1 MSGIERPSPYCFVL
15 SRHVP
20 VISLSI
26 ISLSKSFRAGTA
38 GCSAR
43 ASVLRDL
50 DLALW
55 PGEIVALE
63 GARASGRT
71 TLLACAAGVL
81 QPDAGAVFWL
91 GARAP
96 QPGVIAYAS
105 SRAASSARNERGALF
120 AALSAAATPARTRL
134 LLVDDLDVADPIEQ
148 RLVLS
153 LLQRHALAGA
163 AVLFAASAGLAAA
176 PLVTRAVSL
185 SNGALVQRRKRSAAR
200 IAASS
205 RSSRARASARSTYG
219 RSLRS
224 PQ

>member
-1 MSGIERPSPYCFVL
+1 
-15 SRHVP
+15 
-20 VISLSI
+20 VITLSI
-26 ISLSKSFRAGTA
+26 TSLSKSFRAGAA

-43 ASVLRDL
+43 VSVLRDL

-63 GARASGRT
+63 GTRASGRS

-81 QPDAGAVFWL
+81 KPDSGSLFWL
-91 GARAP
+91 GARVPPRDA
-96 QPGVIAYAS
+96 VAYAS
-105 SRAASSARNERGALF
+105 GGATPPLRASSSERNERGALF
-120 AALSAAATPARTRL
+120 AALSAAAAPGRTRL
-134 LLVDDLDVADPIEQ
+134 VLVDDLDAAEPIER

-153 LLQRHALAGA
+153 LLERHALAGA
-163 AVLFAASAGLAAA
+163 AILFAANEELAAA
-176 PLVTRAVSL
+176 PLVTRAIAL
-185 SNGALVQRRKRSAAR
+185 SNGELVQRRKRSAAR

>member
-1 MSGIERPSPYCFVL
+1 MIT
-15 SRHVP
+15 
-20 VISLSI
+20 LSI
-26 ISLSKSFRAGTA
+26 NSMSKSFRAGTA

-43 ASVLRDL
+43 VSVLRDL

-81 QPDAGAVFWL
+81 KPDAGSVLWL
-91 GARAP
+91 GARAAP
-96 QPGVIAYAS
+96 RDAVAYAS
-105 SRAASSARNERGALF
+105 GGAPHPRRAWGSDRHERGALF
-120 AALSAAATPARTRL
+120 AALNAAAAPGRTRL
-134 LLVDDLDVADPIEQ
+134 VLVDDLDLVEAIER

-153 LLQRHALAGA
+153 LLRRYASTGA
-163 AVLFAASAGLAAA
+163 AVLFAADEELATA
-176 PLVTRAVSL
+176 PLVTRTVTL
-185 SNGALVQRRKRSAAR
+185 SHGALVQRRKRSAAR

>member
-1 MSGIERPSPYCFVL
+1 
-15 SRHVP
+15 
-20 VISLSI
+20 VIALSI
-26 ISLSKSFRAGTA
+26 TSLSKSFRAGAA
-38 GCSAR
+38 GCSACV
-43 ASVLRDL
+43 SVLRDL

-63 GARASGRT
+63 GTRASGRT

-81 QPDAGAVFWL
+81 KPDAGAVFWP
-91 GARAP
+91 GARAAH
-96 QPGVIAYAS
+96 IAAITYAS
-105 SRAASSARNERGALF
+105 ARSPATRNERGALF
-120 AALSAAATPARTRL
+120 AQLSAAAAPGRTRL
-134 LLVDDLDVADPIEQ
+134 LLVDDLDRAGPIEQ

-153 LLQRHALAGA
+153 LLARHARAGA
-163 AVLFAASAGLAAA
+163 AVLFASSAELAAA
-176 PLVTRAVSL
+176 SLVTRAVSL

>member
-1 MSGIERPSPYCFVL
+1 
-15 SRHVP
+15 
-20 VISLSI
+20 VIALSI
-26 ISLSKSFRAGTA
+26 TSLSKSFRAGA
-38 GCSAR
+38 GGCWACV
-43 ASVLRDL
+43 SVLRDL

-55 PGEIVALE
+55 PGEVVALE
-63 GARASGRT
+63 GARASGKS

-81 QPDAGAVFWL
+81 EPDTGAVHWL
-91 GARAP
+91 GARVR
-96 QPGVIAYAS
+96 QPELVVYAG
-105 SRAASSARNERGALF
+105 SRAARSGRSARGALF
-120 AALSAAATPARTRL
+120 ASLTEATFGRARL
-134 LLVDDLDVADPIEQ
+134 LLVDDLDVAEPIER

-153 LLQRHALAGA
+153 LFRAHALAGA
-163 AVLFAASAGLAAA
+163 AILFAADEELAAA
-176 PLVTRAVSL
+176 PFVTRAVAL

>member
-1 MSGIERPSPYCFVL
+1 ML
-15 SRHVP
+15 T
-20 VISLSI
+20 LSI
-26 ISLSKSFRAGTA
+26 TALFRSFRAGAA

-43 ASVLRDL
+43 VSVLRDL

-63 GARASGRT
+63 GLRASGRT

-81 QPDAGAVFWL
+81 APDSGSILWL
-91 GARAP
+91 GARAAP
-96 QPGVIAYAS
+96 RDAIAYVGAFAAPPS
-105 SRAASSARNERGALF
+105 SERGALY
-120 AALSAAATPARTRL
+120 AALDAAASPGRTRL
-134 LLVDDLDVADPIEQ
+134 LLVDDLHAVERLER

-153 LLQRHALAGA
+153 LLERHARAGA
-163 AVLFAASAGLAAA
+163 AVLFAASDDLATA
-176 PLVTRAVSL
+176 PLVTRTLTLA
-185 SNGALVQRRKRSAAR
+185 NGALVQRRKRSAAR

-205 RSSRARASARSTYG
+205 RASRARVSARSTYG

>member
-1 MSGIERPSPYCFVL
+1 MIT
-15 SRHVP
+15 
-20 VISLSI
+20 LSI
-26 ISLSKSFRAGTA
+26 NSLSKSFRAGAA

-43 ASVLRDL
+43 VSVLRDL

-63 GARASGRT
+63 GAQASGRT
-71 TLLACAAGVL
+71 TLLSCAAGVL
-81 QPDAGAVFWL
+81 KPDAGSVLWL
-91 GARAP
+91 GARAAP
-96 QPGVIAYAS
+96 RDVVAYAS
-105 SRAASSARNERGALF
+105 APASHPLRAGSSKRHERGALF
-120 AALSAAATPARTRL
+120 AALSAVAAPGRTRL
-134 LLVDDLDVADPIEQ
+134 VLVDDLDLAEPIER

-153 LLQRHALAGA
+153 LLQRCALEGA
-163 AVLFAASAGLAAA
+163 AVLFAANEELAAA
-176 PLVTRAVSL
+176 PLVTRAIAL
-185 SNGALVQRRKRSAAR
+185 SHGALAQRRKRSAAR